1 MEKEGGRWKVGNTA
15 SELEQKGERSF
26 EEDGEKEKEKE
37 KASVRVRVR
46 GD

>member
-26 EEDGEKEKEKE
+26 EEGGEKEKE